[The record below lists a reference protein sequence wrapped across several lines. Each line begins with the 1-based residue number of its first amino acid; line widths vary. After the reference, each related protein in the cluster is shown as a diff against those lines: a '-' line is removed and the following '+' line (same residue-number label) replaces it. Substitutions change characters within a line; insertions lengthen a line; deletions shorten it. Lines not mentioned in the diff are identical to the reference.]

1 MHERP
6 HILGTI
12 WHVLV
17 ADVFNGQVHKLVVPI
32 PQPPNEHR

>member
-1 MHERP
+1 
-6 HILGTI
+6 
-12 WHVLV
+12 VLV